1 MKDIGKRI
9 RDKRKSLGLTQD
21 QLCQQVGISKSFLSE
36 VETGKRNLSSNNL
49 LDLAK
54 ALGCS
59 CDYLLVGGDLP
70 AGVAVPPSLAQFAA
84 DKGLSFKQ
92 VEALLG
98 MHRQVLAF
106 RSSGEASEPDWFRLY
121 AMLKEYLKP

>member
-1 MKDIGKRI
+1 MQDVGQRI

-36 VETGKRNLSSNNL
+36 VETGKRNLSSAHL
-49 LDLAK
+49 LGIAK

-59 CDYLLVGGDLP
+59 CDFLLVGGDLP
-70 AGVAVPPSLAQFAA
+70 AGAKIPPSLGHFAA
-84 DKGLSFKQ
+84 NKGLSYKQ

-98 MHRQVLAF
+98 VHRQAMAF
-106 RSSGEASEPDWFRLY
+106 HGKKERSEVNWDRLY
-121 AMLKEYLKP
+121 KWLKGYLEP